1 VKSKHS
7 PEETK
12 RLILEALQE
21 GWSIHVA
28 VRRAET
34 SYDRYLRLKRAD
46 GIFAREI
53 EEIFQRNLRHYN
65 FISMAVRTQD
75 GTL

>member
-1 VKSKHS
+1 MKSKHS

-53 EEIFQRNLRHYN
+53 EEAFQKIRHYN
-65 FISMAVRTQD
+65 FISMAVRTND